1 MVRPA
6 HVCVG
11 VVFLQPQ
18 FTVLMAYQ
26 PGASGVPA
34 FSPTVSPGCV
44 TDAAR
49 AGAAPHSDRKPAVA
63 NFVSLLFMFS
73 PLKVLGVCVLARPY
87 EQPNSNRDE
96 VGAIGP
102 GAVHF
107 GSLLPKCCGEL
118 TAYKSYSIP
127 AGVLGAFA
135 VSHANI
141 WHRGRKVTLV
151 AARYLACRLPYRFP
165 RGNFTRLLR
174 VRVPAPWLPYRFPR
188 W

>member
-1 MVRPA
+1 MVRPV

-18 FTVLMAYQ
+18 STVLMAYQ

-49 AGAAPHSDRKPAVA
+49 AGAAPHSDRKAAVA
-63 NFVSLLFMFS
+63 NFVSLLFILA
-73 PLKVLGVCVLARPY
+73 PLEVPRRCVVARPY
-87 EQPNSNRDE
+87 NNQGLRSRLGWGNWP
-96 VGAIGP
+96 GAI
-102 GAVHF
+102 AFF
-107 GSLLPKCCGEL
+107 GSGCQNAADRALKL

-127 AGVLGAFA
+127 AGVLGGFA
-135 VSHANI
+135 VSHA
-141 WHRGRKVTLV
+141 K
-151 AARYLACRLPYRFP
+151 RL
-165 RGNFTRLLR
+165 
-174 VRVPAPWLPYRFPR
+174 APWPQGHTRAGPLPPPSSSGLPASLPISS